1 MRRILG
7 RPGRAAVP
15 ASVLL
20 VAVTALAGCG
30 GGNGSASSKPPNR
43 PATDARI
50 QVLQP
55 TPNEVTGPDVT
66 VKVMLFGAKEVER
79 QGPPI
84 VPTEGHIHVSLDGQ
98 IVAMAY
104 SDTQVLKGLTPGPHS
119 VQVDYVAT
127 DHIPFSNRVTAA
139 VLFTVK

>member
-1 MRRILG
+1 MRRIP
-7 RPGRAAVP
+7 RPGRAPLLACL
-15 ASVLL
+15 LL
-20 VAVTALAGCG
+20 VALTALAGCG
-30 GGNGSASSKPPNR
+30 GGNGSASSKAPSR
-43 PATDARI
+43 PSTDARI
-50 QVLQP
+50 QILQP

-66 VKVMLFGAKEVER
+66 VKVQLIGAKEVER

-84 VPTEGHIHVSLDGQ
+84 VPTEGHIHISLDGQ

-104 SDTQVLKGLTPGPHS
+104 SDTQVLKGLTPGAHS

-139 VLFTVK
+139 VLFSVK

>member
-7 RPGRAAVP
+7 RPGRAALP
-15 ASVLL
+15 IALL
-20 VAVTALAGCG
+20 LATAVLAGCG
-30 GGNGSASSKPPNR
+30 GGNGSSSSKPPAR
-43 PATDARI
+43 PSTDAHI
-50 QVLQP
+50 QILDP

-66 VKVMLFGAKEVER
+66 VKVMLTGAKEVER

-127 DHIPFSNRVTAA
+127 DHIPFNNRVTSA